1 MFESATR
8 GRATVYGKGG
18 EVLVDLIFGDLIRE
32 ALKAKTDDSDAAKI
46 VVKGALALTLQLNL
60 LKKRFADFV
69 KSLDR

>member
-1 MFESATR
+1 VFESATR
-8 GRATVYGKGG
+8 RRATVYGKGG
-18 EVLVDLIFGDLIRE
+18 EVFVDLIFGDLIRE
-32 ALKAKTDDSDAAKI
+32 ALKAKADDGYAAKI